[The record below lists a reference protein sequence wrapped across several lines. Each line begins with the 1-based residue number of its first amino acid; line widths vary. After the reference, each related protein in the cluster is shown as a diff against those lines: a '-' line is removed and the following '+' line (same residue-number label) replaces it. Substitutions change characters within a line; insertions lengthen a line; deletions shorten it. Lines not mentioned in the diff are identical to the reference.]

1 MGIMLKRY
9 PPVASDLPR
18 GAVVAARKSRQ
29 PIDDCLKDV
38 AEYLGARYLF
48 PVNSGR
54 TALYL
59 IMKASL
65 APGSKVVLPGY
76 TCYTVAAAVVK
87 AGMVP
92 VLSDSDPADLGY
104 DLDALRKTL
113 RQHPEVKAIVACH
126 LFGIAVNLDEIRKLA
141 GTEVLIIDDAAQG
154 YGLKAGGR
162 FLGLGANAGF
172 FSFGRGKNLSLV
184 GGGLSVTNSDF
195 LGEKITALCGTELI
209 PARSTRKE
217 WLMALAYNP
226 ATHPVWFNILSRL
239 PGVTLGIS
247 RFDPGFEIAGVSEF
261 KIQLLHALLRQ
272 AETEN
277 EKRLRVAQR
286 YRELLEG
293 NVRVSIPRSR
303 IDGNPGTLRF
313 PVLVK
318 DAGHREKILSEG
330 IGRGWGL
337 TGMYPTALNAIPQL
351 PQLANDKL
359 TGAEM
364 IAQSIITLPTH
375 RFLQAANGPS
385 RLVEKI
391 AELFR

>member
-1 MGIMLKRY
+1 MLKRY

-18 GAVVAARKSRQ
+18 SAVAAARKSKQ

-38 AEYLGARYLF
+38 AQYLGARYLF

-59 IMKASL
+59 ILKASL
-65 APGSKVVLPGY
+65 APGSKVILPGY

-113 RQHPEVKAIVACH
+113 RQHPDVRAIVVCH
-126 LFGIAVNLDEIRKLA
+126 LFGIAVNLNEIRKLA
-141 GTEVLIIDDAAQG
+141 GTEILIIDDAAQG
-154 YGLKAGGR
+154 YGLKNGDR
-162 FLGLGANAGF
+162 FLGLGGHAGF

-184 GGGLSVTNSDF
+184 GGGLLATNNDF
-195 LGEKITALCGTELI
+195 LGEKITALCETELS
-209 PARSTRKE
+209 PAASTRKE
-217 WLMALAYNP
+217 WFMALAYNP

-239 PGVTLGIS
+239 PGVTLGVS
-247 RFDPGFEIAGVSEF
+247 RFNPEFEVAEASAF
-261 KIQLLHALLRQ
+261 KVRLLREVYRL
-272 AETEN
+272 AEKEN
-277 EKRLRVAQR
+277 EKRLQVAKKYQG
-286 YRELLEG
+286 LLEG

-318 DAGHREKILSEG
+318 DPGQREKILREG
-330 IGRGWGL
+330 VGRGWGL
-337 TGMYPTALNAIPQL
+337 SAMYPTALNGIPQL
-351 PQLANDKL
+351 PQPADDKL

-364 IAQSIITLPTH
+364 IARSIITLPTH
-375 RFLQAANGPS
+375 RFLQTANGPS

-391 AELFR
+391 AGLF